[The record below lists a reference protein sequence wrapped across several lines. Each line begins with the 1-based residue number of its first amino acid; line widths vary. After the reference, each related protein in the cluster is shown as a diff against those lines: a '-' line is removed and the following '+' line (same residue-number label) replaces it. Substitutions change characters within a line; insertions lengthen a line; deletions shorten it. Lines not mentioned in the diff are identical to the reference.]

1 MTKFENLVFVD
12 HPVMPDSIMAKYRFN
27 NGKELSIVAGPGLYS
42 TPGGLD
48 SNEKFSNVEDVVSF
62 EVMFDGEVEGWQ
74 SREDINNIL
83 ESNE

>member
-12 HPVMPDSIMAKYRFN
+12 HPVMPNSIMAKYRFN
-27 NGKELSIVAGPGLYS
+27 NGKQLSIVAGPGLYS
-42 TPGGLD
+42 SPGGIG
-48 SNEKFSNVEDVVSF
+48 SNSTIKNVDEVVLF

-74 SREDINNIL
+74 NREDINKIF